1 MQGLNG
7 APGRITY
14 SSIAYVGMIVLRPH
28 VPGLQFGGKSITFED
43 PYQGLLYHYLI
54 AHFLCYGCFNSF
66 FTIPGLS
73 NAQVPADPSR
83 PNENLQ
89 KSNCQRVFEASSQK
103 EEELMKYLTDR
114 NMPLPDFSAHF
125 FKTSLEIPILRG
137 DNPTS
142 QDHDDFEPFHEFDFS
157 EGAELLDIHNGEN
170 DSLLPPPPPAAAF
183 EAV

>member
-1 MQGLNG
+1 MEL
-7 APGRITY
+7 PGESQITY
-14 SSIAYVGMIVLRPH
+14 SSIAYVSMIVLRPH

-54 AHFLCYGCFNSF
+54 AHFLCYGCFKSY

-73 NAQVPADPSR
+73 IALVPADPSR

-89 KSNCQRVFEASSQK
+89 KSNCQKVFEASSKK
-103 EEELMKYLTDR
+103 EEELMNYLKDR

-125 FKTSLEIPILRG
+125 FKTPLVIPILPG

-142 QDHDDFEPFHEFDFS
+142 QDHDDFESFQEFDFS
-157 EGAELLDIHNGEN
+157 EGADLDIYNGGDDEG
-170 DSLLPPPPPAAAF
+170 LPPPPPAAAF